1 MSVVCRQHNPSIS
14 SIYTS
19 FPIIYTV
26 HITCEPL
33 VKYMYAEVLP
43 APMAGWKKYARII
56 LPHVGLI
63 ILSLL
68 YIIGGAFAF
77 YHLERP
83 NEIAVRRESLKEV
96 YAQRK
101 LMLEEL
107 WAVLNDDSVS
117 DGMFGKKE

>member
-1 MSVVCRQHNPSIS
+1 
-14 SIYTS
+14 
-19 FPIIYTV
+19 
-26 HITCEPL
+26 
-33 VKYMYAEVLP
+33 
-43 APMAGWKKYARII
+43 MAGWKKYARII

-107 WAVLNDDSVS
+107 WAVLNDNSVS